1 MRVAERLRLMP
12 RHMRRKHTESESNE
26 RCNEADADML
36 RNADKGIADPTHEH
50 QRNRRSSQTMPVA
63 LDPRKERQRGGN
75 E

>member
-1 MRVAERLRLMP
+1 MP
-12 RHMRRKHTESESNE
+12 RHMRRKHIESESNE